1 MQQKRKMLIGIIIS
15 ALFLVLIFYNVN
27 FKELIL
33 TLKEFNF
40 DKLLFIVGIYAS
52 SLVAR
57 TLRWKFLLL
66 SDKKFP
72 LYQLGSTWVIGN
84 LMNAFM
90 PARAGDIW
98 RAYEIGSNTKESK
111 MKIFGSVML
120 ERILD
125 GISICTILYFCVT
138 SYSNQDWLR
147 NIANLSMLLFGGSLA
162 VFYIIV
168 KFNKIDILCN
178 FLCNLTTK
186 CPTRIQNILVG
197 LITKLCSQFKLFVSG
212 FSVFNSI
219 YYSTLSIFTSFLVW
233 ILEIAITYFVITS
246 FGIICPISAAMF
258 VICFIA
264 LGSMIPSSSIFV
276 GPYQYAYIL
285 ALGIYSI
292 QKSESLAIAL
302 IHQSILMASLIIFSL
317 IFITIN
323 FICSLNQN
331 QNSSAKKE
339 ENSQPIA

>member
-1 MQQKRKMLIGIIIS
+1 MQQKRKMIIGIGIS
-15 ALFLVLIFYNVN
+15 ALFLVLILYNVS
-27 FKELIL
+27 FKELVQ
-33 TLKEFNF
+33 TFKEFSAE
-40 DKLLFIVGIYAS
+40 KLTIIIGIYAL
-52 SLVAR
+52 SLLAR
-57 TLRWKFLLL
+57 TFRWKFLLL
-66 SDKKFP
+66 SDSKFS

-98 RAYEIGSNTKESK
+98 RAYEIGSNSKESK

-125 GISICTILYFCVT
+125 GISICTILYFCVV
-138 SYSNQDWLR
+138 SYSNQHWLR

-162 VFYIIV
+162 VFFVIV
-168 KFNKIDILCN
+168 KFNKIDVLCDYFSKLVAKFPQKIHL
-178 FLCNLTTK
+178 FLT
-186 CPTRIQNILVG
+186 NI
-197 LITKLCSQFKLFVSG
+197 IEKLCGQFKLFVSG
-212 FSVFNSI
+212 FNVFNSWL
-219 YYSTLSIFTSFLVW
+219 YLGLSVFSSFVIW
-233 ILEIAITYFVITS
+233 SLEIAITYFVITS
-246 FGIICPISAAMF
+246 FGIKCPISAAMF

-302 IHQSILMASLIIFSL
+302 IHQSILMGALIVFSL
-317 IFITIN
+317 IFAGIN
-323 FICSLNQN
+323 FIKIV
-331 QNSSAKKE
+331 NSNRTLALKNA
-339 ENSQPIA
+339 ENSPQEV